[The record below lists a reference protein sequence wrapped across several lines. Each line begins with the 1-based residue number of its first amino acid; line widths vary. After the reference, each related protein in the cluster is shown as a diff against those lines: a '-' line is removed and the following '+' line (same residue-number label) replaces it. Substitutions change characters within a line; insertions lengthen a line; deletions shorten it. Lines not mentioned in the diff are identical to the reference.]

1 MAIILGSTRT
11 VFWNDSGLPVS
22 TFRTTQNSRFL
33 KVLLNPLI
41 TLNFS
46 QLLSFSIIPAVNPAL
61 IISLPLRLFQFS
73 LTRFIFSILSL
84 SSISHTPHHYKW
96 PWKLNTHQP
105 RQPFRLFSH
114 FRPPSLHIS
123 TPPSSHS
130 VPRWPCQNSTLLS
143 LQDTSVTSGFH
154 TKVASNAMR
163 LLSLDTHQVSV
174 QHKCNH
180 VLSTMPY

>member
-46 QLLSFSIIPAVNPAL
+46 QLLSFSVIPAVNPAL

-96 PWKLNTHQP
+96 PWKLKTHQP

-114 FRPPSLHIS
+114 FRPPHSTSLHHRAVTLFHDDPVRIQ
-123 TPPSSHS
+123 HS
-130 VPRWPCQNSTLLS
+130 FLYRTL
-143 LQDTSVTSGFH
+143 QW
-154 TKVASNAMR
+154 
-163 LLSLDTHQVSV
+163 QVV
-174 QHKCNH
+174 FT
-180 VLSTMPY
+180 LR